1 MGNRRKTR
9 FLRYSLDVYYFGF
22 GIFVLPDQE
31 VDNISQ
37 RYVVKG
43 LRRE

>member
-1 MGNRRKTR
+1 MCIIILVN
-9 FLRYSLDVYYFGF
+9 LGF

-37 RYVVKG
+37 RYVVKR